1 MLLQTNPMFR
11 KLFWVN
17 KSLNYYDMF
26 IYHIFLYNV
35 PFTYSCQSRYHHC
48 CTCTHLEFTGDTM
61 RDNSISKISLSLFFL
76 SFSYIPDENLC
87 FWTSVKIHAFKFY
100 KFIKLAASNK
110 YPLYRIHI
118 FVSNLLFLIADKSC
132 TGHSA
137 SFFQKVYSV
146 SSNNYLT
153 RHKTWFFYGK
163 YWYLDRC
170 IKIKL

>member
-1 MLLQTNPMFR
+1 MLLQTNPIFR
-11 KLFWVN
+11 N
-17 KSLNYYDMF
+17 KSSTIMTCLFTTFSCTMCPLLIPVNLGITIVVHVHILNLQE
-26 IYHIFLYNV
+26 IQWETT
-35 PFTYSCQSRYHHC
+35 PFQKYISR
-48 CTCTHLEFTGDTM
+48 F
-61 RDNSISKISLSLFFL
+61 SL
-76 SFSYIPDENLC
+76 SFSFIPDENLC
-87 FWTSVKIHAFKFY
+87 FWTSVKIHAF

-132 TGHSA
+132 IGHSA

>member
-1 MLLQTNPMFR
+1 MTC
-11 KLFWVN
+11 LFT
-17 KSLNYYDMF
+17 
-26 IYHIFLYNV
+26 IFLIQCALYL
-35 PFTYSCQSRYHHC
+35 FLQSRYRYHHW
-48 CTCTHLEFTGDTM
+48 CTTCAHLEFTGDTM
-61 RDNSISKISLSLFFL
+61 RDNSISKIYLSL
-76 SFSYIPDENLC
+76 FSYIPDENLC

-132 TGHSA
+132 IGHSA
-137 SFFQKVYSV
+137 SIFQKVYTV

>member
-26 IYHIFLYNV
+26 IYHISYTMCPLLIPVNLGITIV
-35 PFTYSCQSRYHHC
+35 VHVHILNLQEIQWETTPFQKY
-48 CTCTHLEFTGDTM
+48 
-61 RDNSISKISLSLFFL
+61 LSLFSL
-76 SFSYIPDENLC
+76 SFSFIPDENLC

-132 TGHSA
+132 IGHSA
-137 SFFQKVYSV
+137 SFFQKVYTV

>member
-1 MLLQTNPMFR
+1 MFR

-35 PFTYSCQSRYHHC
+35 PFTYSCNPGIIIDVQHVHILNLQEIQWETTPFQKYI
-48 CTCTHLEFTGDTM
+48 
-61 RDNSISKISLSLFFL
+61 SIFSL

-132 TGHSA
+132 IGHSA
-137 SFFQKVYSV
+137 SIFQKVYTV